1 MKYRQYRIPLV
12 FGGLLTIFVLG
23 VFLLQQLTQPEEM
36 TQVVSQKVEPVQTAL
51 EKKEEVICPVSEDV
65 EIVRYFYEVDGEH
78 NQEALDYFEGVYRQ
92 SLGIDYGSEK
102 TFDVLASLSGTV
114 EDVKKDAILG
124 LCVTIQCD
132 EGISLIYQSLAN
144 VQLEEGQTVRQGDV
158 LGQSG
163 YNVYEAELGNHVHFT
178 IEKDNEPINPLTVI
192 KS

>member
-1 MKYRQYRIPLV
+1 MEKIRFNTDDLKEQLRIQGYVKTDDIQFAILETNGQLSIIPKPKK
-12 FGGLLTIFVLG
+12 
-23 VFLLQQLTQPEEM
+23 QQ
-36 TQVVSQKVEPVQTAL
+36 S
-51 EKKEEVICPVSEDV
+51 
-65 EIVRYFYEVDGEH
+65 
-78 NQEALDYFEGVYRQ
+78 
-92 SLGIDYGSEK
+92 
-102 TFDVLASLSGTV
+102 TV

>member
-23 VFLLQQLTQPEEM
+23 VFLLQQLTQPEEV
-36 TQVVSQKVEPVQTAL
+36 TQVVSQKVEPVQTTL

-78 NQEALDYFEGVYRQ
+78 NQEALDCFEGVYRQ